1 MGDVKPAQVR
11 RVRGGMVRACPTS
24 HPGASV
30 VRSSAEMTPEPNY
43 EALGRAMG
51 YVFRD
56 VQLLRDA
63 LTHRSFANE
72 HPERAPRDNE
82 RLEFLGDAVLSLGA
96 SALLWE
102 RFPNASEGEL
112 TRRRADLVCEAGL
125 ADAAR
130 ELGLGPL
137 LRLGKGED
145 RSGGRE
151 KPRLLCSA
159 LEACVAAVFI
169 DGGLDEAL
177 KVVRRML
184 EPRLDA
190 PQLGQRDFKTRVQE
204 LVQSRGGGTP
214 RYTVLETTGP
224 DHARQFHVSCV
235 SDERELGRG
244 VGKSKLEAE
253 QNAARAALELL
264 ELSSDAS

>member
-1 MGDVKPAQVR
+1 VL
-11 RVRGGMVRACPTS
+11 
-24 HPGASV
+24 
-30 VRSSAEMTPEPNY
+30 RSSAVTPEPDY
-43 EALGRAMG
+43 QPLADALG

-56 VQLLRDA
+56 PQLLRDA

-82 RLEFLGDAVLSLGA
+82 RLEFLGDAVLSLAA

-102 RFPNASEGEL
+102 RFPQASEGEL

-125 ADAAR
+125 AEAAR
-130 ELGLGPL
+130 DLSLGPL

-145 RSGGRE
+145 RSGGRQ

-159 LEACVAAVFI
+159 FEACIAAVFI
-169 DGGLDEAL
+169 DGGLEEANR
-177 KVVRRML
+177 VVRRLL
-184 EPRLDA
+184 EPRLDT
-190 PQLGQRDFKTRVQE
+190 PLLGQRDFKTRVQE
-204 LVQSRGGGTP
+204 LVQARGGGTP
-214 RYTVLETTGP
+214 RYVLLDTAGP

-244 VGKSKLEAE
+244 LGRSKLEAE
-253 QNAARAALELL
+253 QQAARAALADL
-264 ELSSDAS
+264 ESPRESL

>member
-1 MGDVKPAQVR
+1 LKSGSQAYVPV
-11 RVRGGMVRACPTS
+11 GMLCASPTS
-24 HPGASV
+24 QPPARVLGCPAV
-30 VRSSAEMTPEPNY
+30 TPEPDY
-43 EALGRAMG
+43 DGLARALG

-56 VQLLRDA
+56 PLLLRDA

-96 SALLWE
+96 SSLLWE
-102 RFPNASEGEL
+102 RFPEASEGEL

-125 ADAAR
+125 AEAAR
-130 ELGLGPL
+130 DLALGPM

-145 RSGGRE
+145 RSGGRN

-159 LEACVAAVFI
+159 FEACVAAVMV
-169 DGGLDEAL
+169 DGGLDEAML
-177 KVVRRML
+177 VVRRL
-184 EPRLDA
+184 LAPRLDA

-204 LVQSRGGGTP
+204 LVQSRGGATP
-214 RYTVLETTGP
+214 RYVVIETSGP

-235 SDERELGRG
+235 SEERELGRG
-244 VGKSKLEAE
+244 VGRSKLEAE
-253 QNAARAALELL
+253 QNAARLALEQL
-264 ELSSDAS
+264 ELSRDPG